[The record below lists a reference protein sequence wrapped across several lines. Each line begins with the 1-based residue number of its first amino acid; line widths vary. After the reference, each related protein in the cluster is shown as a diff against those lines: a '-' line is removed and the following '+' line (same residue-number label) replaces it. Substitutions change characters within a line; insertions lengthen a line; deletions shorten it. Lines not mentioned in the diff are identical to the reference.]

1 MKIVVESLYE
11 ANVLKGPSDEE
22 VNAVLQPL
30 IEEYEKLNAVLA
42 AIKDLE
48 SDNKEKYKDGWYDNE
63 SHHDLLEEKES
74 EYEVAL
80 IFAKRRLGL
89 KISEMT

>member
-48 SDNKEKYKDGWYDNE
+48 SDNKEKYKM
-63 SHHDLLEEKES
+63 K
-74 EYEVAL
+74 A
-80 IFAKRRLGL
+80 IM
-89 KISEMT
+89 IC